1 MRLEGAPIHNGGRR
15 GHSPATDATR
25 RFSFIDLGETT
36 MIRSSIIAA
45 ALTLV
50 AAATPS
56 FAGGYEHRTL
66 DAYADSDYDG
76 SVNRLV
82 TDYSGRVVFD
92 EKRDDCA
99 PHHKIAEEDYDSYYG
114 RRADH
119 PVKKYGYGYYR

>member
-1 MRLEGAPIHNGGRR
+1 
-15 GHSPATDATR
+15 
-25 RFSFIDLGETT
+25 
-36 MIRSSIIAA
+36 MIRTSIVAA

-66 DAYADSDYDG
+66 DPYADSEYDG

-92 EKRDDCA
+92 EARDDCA
-99 PHHKIAEEDYDSYYG
+99 PRHKVVEEDYYSYG
-114 RRADH
+114 RPVDH
-119 PVKKYGYGYYR
+119 PVKKYGYGYYK